1 MFHIDA
7 HLRVRSNTSQ
17 RARRS
22 DITPASHTARSRA
35 YRGGEKGPQG
45 SGTKTVSICV
55 AWTHRGLERY
65 PDVFSCFRRSE
76 KHPQTSVLDPKW
88 IFWSRNSRLP
98 NLDISRDHRRYI
110 IYIISKIPAD
120 TTHIFLS
127 SMNLLTQEMLTLL
140 GIILRR

>member
-1 MFHIDA
+1 MNVGFDLFKPGALGAMLKNDGALFPPFRLVI
-7 HLRVRSNTSQ
+7 
-17 RARRS
+17 
-22 DITPASHTARSRA
+22 